1 MKQDKTDVLSEK
13 LENIYTNIL
22 DNVEALGNIDLAIIY
37 MTNIKDHM
45 MSLIRTTKAL
55 AKLEKKKEKAHRQ
68 NMKYDGIFK

>member
-55 AKLEKKKEKAHRQ
+55 AKLEQKKEKAHRQ